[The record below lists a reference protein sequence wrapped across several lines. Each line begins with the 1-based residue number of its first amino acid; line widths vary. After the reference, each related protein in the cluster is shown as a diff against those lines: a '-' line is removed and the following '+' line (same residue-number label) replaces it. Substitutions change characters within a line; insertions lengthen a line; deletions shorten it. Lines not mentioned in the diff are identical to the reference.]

1 MVNIDD
7 ADIKAYVAIS
17 SEEESEAEQPEKKF
31 ESSSDEE
38 GATEKDRIAKYRNLL
53 AEITKTEETEK
64 KKKGEIELEFSWD
77 VGLQE
82 KAEKLVQKKVSEKNA
97 ETPWEQQLAKRRE
110 KRKSLKQQKKSEE
123 IEIGVSSDEEED
135 DDNEDDIPSDVD
147 MNDPYFREEFE
158 TKEFRKTANKKQKN
172 AKGTLQPEDPEKAA
186 QLELLLMDENDDK
199 HHFNFKKIVK
209 EQESKGQKG
218 KKTKNQPID
227 DKSESKDDFQVR
239 NFSQSLFKEKI
250 SFSLFLCNLKIVMK

>member
-135 DDNEDDIPSDVD
+135 DDEDDVGKEVEDDSDV
-147 MNDPYFREEFE
+147 
-158 TKEFRKTANKKQKN
+158 
-172 AKGTLQPEDPEKAA
+172 
-186 QLELLLMDENDDK
+186 
-199 HHFNFKKIVK
+199 
-209 EQESKGQKG
+209 
-218 KKTKNQPID
+218 
-227 DKSESKDDFQVR
+227 
-239 NFSQSLFKEKI
+239 
-250 SFSLFLCNLKIVMK
+250 